1 MSRKNLWLYHTASL
15 DMHNIEE
22 PSDRASIDDEGTSLS
37 KTNEEVKK
45 PRTGYE
51 WKNGAS
57 ICLCAAA
64 SILFLNILF
73 TIIAASRAQQ
83 SSRSFEAETIFE
95 GSCTKAK
102 RWSTGFHILIN
113 VLGTIL
119 LGASNYCMQCLS
131 APSRKDV
138 DHMHAHGKWLDI
150 GTPSVANLR
159 VMSWVQIIIWCLLV
173 LTSLPFHIL

>member
-1 MSRKNLWLYHTASL
+1 MDDT
-15 DMHNIEE
+15 EQ

-37 KTNEEVKK
+37 KTNEKVKK

-64 SILFLNILF
+64 SILFLNILL

-95 GSCTKAK
+95 GNCKKAK

-119 LGASNYCMQCLS
+119 LGTSNYCMQCLS

-138 DHMHAHGKWLDI
+138 DHVHAHGKWLDI